1 MFPLLSSPT
10 SLEICH
16 FHASRQTQTTNACQV
31 AAPMLGNKMDQGT
44 AKGGALQSTSY
55 VPLAKLS
62 LSRAGGQQSKPGP
75 VSGPAAF
82 PSPGATAGKMLGDP
96 NQNQAMP
103 GSH

>member
-16 FHASRQTQTTNACQV
+16 FCASRRTQATTACQV
-31 AAPMLGNKMDQGT
+31 AVPMLGT
-44 AKGGALQSTSY
+44 AKGGALQSTSS
-55 VPLAKLS
+55 VPVAKLS

-75 VSGPAAF
+75 VPGPAAF

-103 GSH
+103 RSH